1 MVQKQKM
8 CKGKRLAALFTALV
22 LFIGLLP
29 TVSIALPEQT
39 SEVFALSESDIP
51 EPLSAEQLAQHG
63 AVQRLRGEEPDEY
76 TFVFLNS
83 DGTRTSYS
91 YGVPVKY
98 TDENGAV
105 RDKNNTIKDFNNEYG
120 NLDSDVQLRF
130 PKKLNAVKI
139 SYKNRQVQ
147 IKPVT
152 DMAPGHINA
161 EVSGNTVTY
170 ANAFGEGMDLRYA
183 STMNGVKED
192 IILRSNTGVNSFSFE
207 VKTGGLALK
216 ELDGEW
222 CVADGDRKIFGFG
235 DLDVTDSFTGE
246 DEATDDWDAH
256 STTASISVRTV
267 QENKK
272 YVVTLSVDEA
282 FLNAPTTV
290 YPVYV
295 DPSFNVESSY
305 IQDTYI
311 SQGSPNANYGTGKDL
326 KLGYGASSK
335 SNRILVKF
343 KNWVGSESRP
353 GLDMT
358 TIVSAKYYMYCTTT
372 YTSMPYV
379 DAYMVP
385 LESAEWMDTGATW
398 NNAAASTLNTSLLN
412 GSTKVGSAGWYN
424 FDVTSA
430 YKAWW
435 SALKSRG
442 LLFKMRVESATE
454 NYYRHFASA
463 NYTADS
469 KKLPYLAVQY
479 GAQGIVIS
487 PTSANLAVGETVQLK
502 TSIYPTSIDQ
512 QVTWTSSNP
521 DVAEVSSSGLVT
533 AKKTGSTTITARAVK
548 NSAIYATCNIRVIVP
563 VSSVELDYDEYSIKV
578 GESFSLLTT
587 AYPSN
592 ATYKTVA
599 WHTENPDVVTV
610 DSHGMVTARGV
621 GQAKITATAQY
632 GSGSAEC
639 TVTVHN
645 IESITLTRLL
655 ADADDMTV
663 RVTKLTSGEAYFQV
677 YSNISDEQGDIYNV
691 SSQNKIWMDGAYS
704 YINGLSAV
712 DRVLAVNSVEYK
724 AWLARDKTINT
735 INKYGWNVEIGSDEY
750 YGMWMHWTLYEKA
763 YAEAVHLIAQVA
775 DTALL
780 MGMTAYQAVVTFQ
793 SIEMLVNQRK
803 LITSSQYQSISG
815 ASNAFSN
822 LNDLQ
827 AVTEGITDVENVSG
841 SRRTWRASEMRVA
854 EEFSLS
860 DGYQY
865 NRSYKIID
873 GVLTEVP
880 YGTAGSQRPDFYNPE
895 LNKIIE
901 VKNYNI
907 TTANGR
913 GNLASNIAAQYN
925 QRTNLFV
932 GADIQFKVDVYGQS
946 YTDEMLDDL
955 LSRVSNLLGSS
966 DMVKFIKN

>member
-139 SYKNRQVQ
+139 SYKNGQVQ

-152 DMAPGHINA
+152 DMTPGHISA

-170 ANAFGEGMDLRYA
+170 ANAFGEDMDLRYA
-183 STMNGVKED
+183 SAMNGVKED

-256 STTASISVRTV
+256 STTASISVQTV

-335 SNRILVKF
+335 SNRVLVRF
-343 KNWVGSESRP
+343 SNFVNNVSRP
-353 GLDMT
+353 GLDST

-372 YTSMPYV
+372 YTSTPYV

-442 LLFKMRVESATE
+442 LLFKMRIESATE

-502 TSIYPTSIDQ
+502 TSIYPTWLDQ
-512 QVTWTSSNP
+512 TVVWTSSNP
-521 DVAEVSSSGLVT
+521 DIVSVSSSGIAT
-533 AKKTGSTTITARAVK
+533 AKKLGHVTITARSLKDSSVRTYCL
-548 NSAIYATCNIRVIVP
+548 IQVIVP
-563 VSSVELDYDEYSIKV
+563 VESVSLDMEHVILRVGDASVLHAEVAPQDASIKGV
-578 GESFSLLTT
+578 LWSSSNKNVLTVDKGVIAAVAPGE
-587 AYPSN
+587 AI
-592 ATYKTVA
+592 
-599 WHTENPDVVTV
+599 VTV
-610 DSHGMVTARGV
+610 TSLQGD
-621 GQAKITATAQY
+621 KKAQCLV
-632 GSGSAEC
+632 SVIPE
-639 TVTVHN
+639 TWVP
-645 IESITLTRLL
+645 LTPEFL
-655 ADADDMTV
+655 
-663 RVTKLTSGEAYFQV
+663 
-677 YSNISDEQGDIYNV
+677 SNIH
-691 SSQNKIWMDGAYS
+691 
-704 YINGLSAV
+704 
-712 DRVLAVNSVEYK
+712 DRRE
-724 AWLARDKTINT
+724 RFR
-735 INKYGWNVEIGSDEY
+735 
-750 YGMWMHWTLYEKA
+750 M
-763 YAEAVHLIAQVA
+763 
-775 DTALL
+775 AL
-780 MGMTAYQAVVTFQ
+780 
-793 SIEMLVNQRK
+793 R
-803 LITSSQYQSISG
+803 
-815 ASNAFSN
+815 
-822 LNDLQ
+822 
-827 AVTEGITDVENVSG
+827 
-841 SRRTWRASEMRVA
+841 
-854 EEFSLS
+854 
-860 DGYQY
+860 
-865 NRSYKIID
+865 
-873 GVLTEVP
+873 
-880 YGTAGSQRPDFYNPE
+880 
-895 LNKIIE
+895 
-901 VKNYNI
+901 
-907 TTANGR
+907 
-913 GNLASNIAAQYN
+913 
-925 QRTNLFV
+925 
-932 GADIQFKVDVYGQS
+932 
-946 YTDEMLDDL
+946 
-955 LSRVSNLLGSS
+955 
-966 DMVKFIKN
+966 

>member
-1 MVQKQKM
+1 MAR
-8 CKGKRLAALFTALV
+8 CSGCAGR
-22 LFIGLLP
+22 
-29 TVSIALPEQT
+29 S
-39 SEVFALSESDIP
+39 
-51 EPLSAEQLAQHG
+51 
-63 AVQRLRGEEPDEY
+63 PDEY

-147 IKPVT
+147 IKPIT

-246 DEATDDWDAH
+246 DEATDNWDAH
-256 STTASISVRTV
+256 STTASISVQTV

-295 DPSFNVESSY
+295 DPSFNVQSSY

-335 SNRILVKF
+335 SNRVLVRF
-343 KNWVGSESRP
+343 SNFVNGVSRP
-353 GLDMT
+353 GLDST

-372 YTSMPYV
+372 YTSTPYV
-379 DAYMVP
+379 DAYMIA
-385 LESAEWMDTGATW
+385 LNAADWTDTGATW
-398 NNAAASTLNTSLLN
+398 NNAAASTLNSAVLN

-424 FDVTSA
+424 FNVTNA

-435 SALKSRG
+435 QTFTSRG
-442 LLFKMRVESATE
+442 LLFKMRIESATE

-479 GAQGIVIS
+479 GAEGMLIS
-487 PTSANLAVGETVQLK
+487 PTSADMTVGQTKQISA
-502 TSIYPTSIDQ
+502 SIYPTSIDQ

-521 DVAEVSSSGLVT
+521 D
-533 AKKTGSTTITARAVK
+533 
-548 NSAIYATCNIRVIVP
+548 
-563 VSSVELDYDEYSIKV
+563 
-578 GESFSLLTT
+578 
-587 AYPSN
+587 
-592 ATYKTVA
+592 
-599 WHTENPDVVTV
+599 
-610 DSHGMVTARGV
+610 
-621 GQAKITATAQY
+621 
-632 GSGSAEC
+632 GSGGKQQRAGNGKEDGEHYDHC
-639 TVTVHN
+639 
-645 IESITLTRLL
+645 
-655 ADADDMTV
+655 
-663 RVTKLTSGEAYFQV
+663 KSG
-677 YSNISDEQGDIYNV
+677 
-691 SSQNKIWMDGAYS
+691 
-704 YINGLSAV
+704 
-712 DRVLAVNSVEYK
+712 
-724 AWLARDKTINT
+724 
-735 INKYGWNVEIGSDEY
+735 
-750 YGMWMHWTLYEKA
+750 
-763 YAEAVHLIAQVA
+763 
-775 DTALL
+775 
-780 MGMTAYQAVVTFQ
+780 
-793 SIEMLVNQRK
+793 
-803 LITSSQYQSISG
+803 
-815 ASNAFSN
+815 
-822 LNDLQ
+822 
-827 AVTEGITDVENVSG
+827 
-841 SRRTWRASEMRVA
+841 
-854 EEFSLS
+854 
-860 DGYQY
+860 
-865 NRSYKIID
+865 
-873 GVLTEVP
+873 
-880 YGTAGSQRPDFYNPE
+880 
-895 LNKIIE
+895 
-901 VKNYNI
+901 
-907 TTANGR
+907 
-913 GNLASNIAAQYN
+913 
-925 QRTNLFV
+925 
-932 GADIQFKVDVYGQS
+932 
-946 YTDEMLDDL
+946 
-955 LSRVSNLLGSS
+955 
-966 DMVKFIKN
+966 

>member
-1 MVQKQKM
+1 ME
-8 CKGKRLAALFTALV
+8 KRLHKGRFNRITAMLLAVLLFV
-22 LFIGLLP
+22 GLLP
-29 TVSIALPEQT
+29 TASIALPEQADT
-39 SEVFALSESDIP
+39 PPLLSETDIP

-98 TDENGAV
+98 IDENGAV

-139 SYKNRQVQ
+139 SYKNGQVQ

-152 DMAPGHINA
+152 DMTPGHISA

-170 ANAFGEGMDLRYA
+170 ANAFGEDMDLRYA
-183 STMNGVKED
+183 SAMNGVKED

-256 STTASISVRTV
+256 STTASISVQTV
-267 QENKK
+267 QENNK

-335 SNRILVKF
+335 SNRVLVKF

-358 TIVSAKYYMYCTTT
+358 TVVSAKYYMYCTTT
-372 YTSMPYV
+372 YTSTPYV

-424 FDVTSA
+424 FDVTNA

-502 TSIYPTSIDQ
+502 TSIYPTWLDQ
-512 QVTWTSSNP
+512 TVVWTSSNP
-521 DVAEVSSSGLVT
+521 DIVSVSSSGIAT
-533 AKKTGSTTITARAVK
+533 AKKLGHVTITARSLKDSSVRAYCL
-548 NSAIYATCNIRVIVP
+548 IQVIVP
-563 VSSVELDYDEYSIKV
+563 VESVSLDMEHVILRVGDASVLHAEVAPQDASIKGV
-578 GESFSLLTT
+578 LWSSSNKNVLTVDKGVIAAVAPGE
-587 AYPSN
+587 AI
-592 ATYKTVA
+592 
-599 WHTENPDVVTV
+599 VTV
-610 DSHGMVTARGV
+610 TSLQGD
-621 GQAKITATAQY
+621 KKAQCLV
-632 GSGSAEC
+632 SVIPE
-639 TVTVHN
+639 TWVP
-645 IESITLTRLL
+645 LTPEFL
-655 ADADDMTV
+655 
-663 RVTKLTSGEAYFQV
+663 
-677 YSNISDEQGDIYNV
+677 SNIH
-691 SSQNKIWMDGAYS
+691 
-704 YINGLSAV
+704 
-712 DRVLAVNSVEYK
+712 DRRE
-724 AWLARDKTINT
+724 RFR
-735 INKYGWNVEIGSDEY
+735 
-750 YGMWMHWTLYEKA
+750 M
-763 YAEAVHLIAQVA
+763 
-775 DTALL
+775 AL
-780 MGMTAYQAVVTFQ
+780 
-793 SIEMLVNQRK
+793 R
-803 LITSSQYQSISG
+803 
-815 ASNAFSN
+815 
-822 LNDLQ
+822 
-827 AVTEGITDVENVSG
+827 
-841 SRRTWRASEMRVA
+841 
-854 EEFSLS
+854 
-860 DGYQY
+860 
-865 NRSYKIID
+865 
-873 GVLTEVP
+873 
-880 YGTAGSQRPDFYNPE
+880 
-895 LNKIIE
+895 
-901 VKNYNI
+901 
-907 TTANGR
+907 
-913 GNLASNIAAQYN
+913 
-925 QRTNLFV
+925 
-932 GADIQFKVDVYGQS
+932 
-946 YTDEMLDDL
+946 
-955 LSRVSNLLGSS
+955 
-966 DMVKFIKN
+966 

>member
-147 IKPVT
+147 IKPIT

-170 ANAFGEGMDLRYA
+170 ANAFGEDMDLRYA
-183 STMNGVKED
+183 SAMNGVKED

-256 STTASISVRTV
+256 STTASISVQTV
-267 QENKK
+267 QENNK

-335 SNRILVKF
+335 SNRVLVKF

-358 TIVSAKYYMYCTTT
+358 TVVSAKYYMYCTTT
-372 YTSMPYV
+372 YTSTPYV

-424 FDVTSA
+424 FDVTNA

-502 TSIYPTSIDQ
+502 TSIYPTWLDQ
-512 QVTWTSSNP
+512 TVVWTS
-521 DVAEVSSSGLVT
+521 
-533 AKKTGSTTITARAVK
+533 
-548 NSAIYATCNIRVIVP
+548 AIRI
-563 VSSVELDYDEYSIKV
+563 L
-578 GESFSLLTT
+578 
-587 AYPSN
+587 
-592 ATYKTVA
+592 
-599 WHTENPDVVTV
+599 
-610 DSHGMVTARGV
+610 
-621 GQAKITATAQY
+621 
-632 GSGSAEC
+632 
-639 TVTVHN
+639 
-645 IESITLTRLL
+645 
-655 ADADDMTV
+655 
-663 RVTKLTSGEAYFQV
+663 
-677 YSNISDEQGDIYNV
+677 
-691 SSQNKIWMDGAYS
+691 
-704 YINGLSAV
+704 
-712 DRVLAVNSVEYK
+712 
-724 AWLARDKTINT
+724 
-735 INKYGWNVEIGSDEY
+735 
-750 YGMWMHWTLYEKA
+750 
-763 YAEAVHLIAQVA
+763 
-775 DTALL
+775 
-780 MGMTAYQAVVTFQ
+780 
-793 SIEMLVNQRK
+793 
-803 LITSSQYQSISG
+803 
-815 ASNAFSN
+815 
-822 LNDLQ
+822 
-827 AVTEGITDVENVSG
+827 
-841 SRRTWRASEMRVA
+841 
-854 EEFSLS
+854 
-860 DGYQY
+860 
-865 NRSYKIID
+865 
-873 GVLTEVP
+873 
-880 YGTAGSQRPDFYNPE
+880 
-895 LNKIIE
+895 
-901 VKNYNI
+901 
-907 TTANGR
+907 
-913 GNLASNIAAQYN
+913 
-925 QRTNLFV
+925 
-932 GADIQFKVDVYGQS
+932 
-946 YTDEMLDDL
+946 
-955 LSRVSNLLGSS
+955 
-966 DMVKFIKN
+966 

>member
-1 MVQKQKM
+1 MGK
-8 CKGKRLAALFTALV
+8 CLHKGSFNRITAMLLAVL

-39 SEVFALSESDIP
+39 DSPPLLSGTDIP

-147 IKPVT
+147 IKPIT

-256 STTASISVRTV
+256 STTASISVQTV

-335 SNRILVKF
+335 SNRVLVRF
-343 KNWVGSESRP
+343 SNFVNNVSRP
-353 GLDMT
+353 GLDST

-372 YTSMPYV
+372 YTSTPYV
-379 DAYMVP
+379 DAYMIA
-385 LESAEWMDTGATW
+385 LNAADWTDTGATW
-398 NNAAASTLNTSLLN
+398 NNAAASTLNSAVLN

-424 FDVTSA
+424 FNVTNA

-435 SALKSRG
+435 QTFTSRG
-442 LLFKMRVESATE
+442 LLFKMRIESATE

-479 GAQGIVIS
+479 GAEGMLIS
-487 PTSANLAVGETVQLK
+487 PTSADMTVGQTKQISA
-502 TSIYPTSIDQ
+502 SIYPTSIDQ

-533 AKKTGSTTITARAVK
+533 AKKTGSTTITAKAVK
-548 NSAIYATCNIRVIVP
+548 NSAISATCNIRVIVP
-563 VSSVELDYDEYSIKV
+563 VTQVILNRYNRIMGVGDTYNLVASVRPIENTVTGIMWSSSNTNVATVSAGKVTAISTGTATITAKSVQSGVEAKCLITVNNLKNVYIRVLYDN
-578 GESFSLLTT
+578 SFYNTFGNQSEMVIAQLMDRAKIPYLRKWNINLIAEPTRLSTIYAQDLSANTCTWVSGGNNCVNTGCGHACEHSSGISVCKCGYT
-587 AYPSN
+587 AYDIITSLDFRN
-592 ATYKTVA
+592 DERGYDMQTCFFTFDSCVGGLAGVNGNYS
-599 WHTENPDVVTV
+599 VVQI
-610 DSHGMVTARGV
+610 SP
-621 GQAKITATAQY
+621 
-632 GSGSAEC
+632 
-639 TVTVHN
+639 
-645 IESITLTRLL
+645 
-655 ADADDMTV
+655 
-663 RVTKLTSGEAYFQV
+663 
-677 YSNISDEQGDIYNV
+677 ISDVTSETFMGSVRRVQHEISHNFGTTH
-691 SSQNKIWMDGAYS
+691 
-704 YINGLSAV
+704 NGSHTG
-712 DRVLAVNSVEYK
+712 VE
-724 AWLARDKTINT
+724 
-735 INKYGWNVEIGSDEY
+735 KYC
-750 YGMWMHWTLYEKA
+750 
-763 YAEAVHLIAQVA
+763 
-775 DTALL
+775 
-780 MGMTAYQAVVTFQ
+780 
-793 SIEMLVNQRK
+793 
-803 LITSSQYQSISG
+803 
-815 ASNAFSN
+815 
-822 LNDLQ
+822 
-827 AVTEGITDVENVSG
+827 TEGSHCINNSG
-841 SRRTWRASEMRVA
+841 LDH
-854 EEFSLS
+854 FS
-860 DGYQY
+860 Q
-865 NRSYKIID
+865 I
-873 GVLTEVP
+873 
-880 YGTAGSQRPDFYNPE
+880 
-895 LNKIIE
+895 
-901 VKNYNI
+901 
-907 TTANGR
+907 
-913 GNLASNIAAQYN
+913 N
-925 QRTNLFV
+925 Q
-932 GADIQFKVDVYGQS
+932 DDVY
-946 YTDEMLDDL
+946 DL
-955 LSRVSNLLGSS
+955 ETIWCDVCAGEFKAN
-966 DMVKFIKN
+966 KFD

>member
-39 SEVFALSESDIP
+39 SEVFALSGTDIP

-98 TDENGAV
+98 IDENGAV

-161 EVSGNTVTY
+161 EVLGNTVTY

-256 STTASISVRTV
+256 STTASISVQTV
-267 QENKK
+267 QENNK

-335 SNRILVKF
+335 SNRVLVKF

-358 TIVSAKYYMYCTTT
+358 TVVSAKYYMYCTTT
-372 YTSMPYV
+372 YTSTPYV

-424 FDVTSA
+424 FDVTNA

-479 GAQGIVIS
+479 GAEGMLIS
-487 PTSANLAVGETVQLK
+487 PTSADMTVGQTKQIS

-548 NSAIYATCNIRVIVP
+548 NSAVYATCNIRVKDT
-563 VSSVELDYDEYSIKV
+563 VSSIYLQYSKYLGEQ
-578 GESFSLLTT
+578 GESFTLSYELSPSDAYANVVWTSSNTSIATVDCNGIVTIVGNGNADITVKDNITGKSAVCKITTIGPSQFIALRKNGAVLPNAFNNTEDGFYVCTKPIGQMLNDKGITYVIGADGSNHLPTMGIYDDWYLYAIQQSETNYVYGLLKMREQEFDSDDGNDPGVTISFIEFQVSTLQSCLLTPFDVNRSILRDEIRRVVESKDRSET
-587 AYPSN
+587 QYHEVLKNYFKN
-592 ATYKTVA
+592 AA
-599 WHTENPDVVTV
+599 
-610 DSHGMVTARGV
+610 
-621 GQAKITATAQY
+621 
-632 GSGSAEC
+632 
-639 TVTVHN
+639 
-645 IESITLTRLL
+645 
-655 ADADDMTV
+655 
-663 RVTKLTSGEAYFQV
+663 
-677 YSNISDEQGDIYNV
+677 
-691 SSQNKIWMDGAYS
+691 SSGAYLVAEMYCEFIASLPNSGDGMIDTPNKFNELEFGSDS
-704 YINGLSAV
+704 YKRVRGALSDINDKAGKKVFDFLH
-712 DRVLAVNSVEYK
+712 DRVMISSESSSLS
-724 AWLARDKTINT
+724 
-735 INKYGWNVEIGSDEY
+735 
-750 YGMWMHWTLYEKA
+750 LYEKQA
-763 YAEAVHLIAQVA
+763 ILATHTGNQNFNSFAAEVVFHAR
-775 DTALL
+775 ALES
-780 MGMTAYQAVVTFQ
+780 V
-793 SIEMLVNQRK
+793 
-803 LITSSQYQSISG
+803 
-815 ASNAFSN
+815 
-822 LNDLQ
+822 
-827 AVTEGITDVENVSG
+827 
-841 SRRTWRASEMRVA
+841 
-854 EEFSLS
+854 
-860 DGYQY
+860 
-865 NRSYKIID
+865 
-873 GVLTEVP
+873 
-880 YGTAGSQRPDFYNPE
+880 
-895 LNKIIE
+895 
-901 VKNYNI
+901 
-907 TTANGR
+907 
-913 GNLASNIAAQYN
+913 LASLDEWYRSAIRADMAIGEEESYAGQYW
-925 QRTNLFV
+925 
-932 GADIQFKVDVYGQS
+932 
-946 YTDEMLDDL
+946 TDYYDLDSPL
-955 LSRVSNLLGSS
+955 VLEQVQYHGE
-966 DMVKFIKN
+966 K